1 MQASAD
7 IVRLHAR
14 SPLVAGSRFDVAI
27 AGGGAVGAAL
37 ACALVDSGASVLLAD
52 PRFGA
57 ATSSPAFAP
66 RPIALSFATE
76 RVLAALG
83 AWEGLAPAAT
93 PIESIH
99 VSEAGRFG
107 ATRLVAA
114 QCGVERFGSVVTA
127 DALGPALRDAVARRD
142 AICCT
147 GGRIVAADRIDA
159 DQVAVDQGDGKVV
172 SCVVDDAAGTS
183 RRIGASLVAVADG
196 GRSKLR
202 DALGID
208 SAVRDYRQY
217 AIAAVVRA
225 RAPREH
231 TALERFTTEGPVA
244 LLPMGGKCYG
254 LVWSCGEARADAL
267 SGLDEG
273 AFAGRLAAVFGGRLG
288 GFDAIGERALFPLRF
303 VRANAIVAERVALV
317 GNAANQLHP
326 VAGQGFNL
334 GMRDV
339 ACLAE
344 VVAAAGREGCDPG
357 DPSVLARYRR
367 WRAPDHAAVAR
378 FTDGLVDLFGHR
390 CSPVASLRAPALVA
404 LDLVPGLKRA
414 LACRAMGLAGRVPRL
429 ALGLRA

>member
-147 GGRIVAADRIDA
+147 GGRIVAAVRVAADRVAADRIDA
-159 DQVAVDQGDGKVV
+159 DQVAADQGNGKVV

-183 RRIGASLVAVADG
+183 RRS
-196 GRSKLR
+196 
-202 DALGID
+202 
-208 SAVRDYRQY
+208 
-217 AIAAVVRA
+217 
-225 RAPREH
+225 APRWWRWPTGDARSCAMRSAS
-231 TALERFTTEGPVA
+231 TAPFATTG
-244 LLPMGGKCYG
+244 
-254 LVWSCGEARADAL
+254 SAR
-267 SGLDEG
+267 S
-273 AFAGRLAAVFGGRLG
+273 
-288 GFDAIGERALFPLRF
+288 
-303 VRANAIVAERVALV
+303 
-317 GNAANQLHP
+317 
-326 VAGQGFNL
+326 
-334 GMRDV
+334 
-339 ACLAE
+339 
-344 VVAAAGREGCDPG
+344 
-357 DPSVLARYRR
+357 RR
-367 WRAPDHAAVAR
+367 
-378 FTDGLVDLFGHR
+378 
-390 CSPVASLRAPALVA
+390 
-404 LDLVPGLKRA
+404 
-414 LACRAMGLAGRVPRL
+414 
-429 ALGLRA
+429 